1 LLTYALESGNLVL
14 LESILKMV
22 PDLMEEHLVEC
33 LKLILLSIRKHS
45 MDSFITMW
53 AGAKPNPK
61 PQTLNPKHSMDSF
74 ITKWAGAKLNTNP
87 KP

>member
-1 LLTYALESGNLVL
+1 LVL

-53 AGAKPNPK
+53 AGAKPNP
-61 PQTLNPKHSMDSF
+61 
-74 ITKWAGAKLNTNP
+74 NP